1 MRGAADLT
9 ALGRT
14 TRSSSSSVVVSSC
27 DGYWV
32 RRGVTDG
39 RTDNGVSGAAPM
51 EGDCACD

>member
-1 MRGAADLT
+1 VRGAADLT